1 MIKNIFYKSLL
12 ILILS
17 SALMFIGILF
27 TVQYNNIMYSQVMI
41 VNIIE
46 MLEKE
51 IDLYD
56 IQTEDAFRKFVLQS
70 DKEELRISVIST
82 NGVVVADT
90 LADTSKNPMGNHTN
104 RSDVIEALHSV
115 KNAPAFSITTS
126 ISQKTP
132 YIYAS
137 KKIKADDSRDYI
149 LRVSIPIDSVNKYLI
164 SFLFTA
170 VMVIG
175 VVIIIMALV
184 LPLMS
189 RNIMIPFYIIK
200 ETLDNIYNNKST
212 KPKNLTG
219 YNDINTI
226 LYDINELAVSLNEN
240 IIGYQTEK
248 EKLNY
253 VLENIAQGIIA
264 VNKNKG
270 IFFINQY
277 TMDLLEISDSNVK
290 NLNEVIKDNEVMERI
305 NNAIE
310 LKRFSKFDVK
320 EHTMD
325 IEISIIP
332 ILDNENISALIKFED
347 VTDIRK
353 VEIEKQDFF
362 INASHELKTPL
373 TSILGYSE
381 LLMATG
387 GGKNLPDFIKRI
399 NNEALRMKDLVIDML
414 TLSRIEANWK
424 ETVDEKL
431 DIKEVILNVFES
443 NRIKA
448 EQRNMSIDL
457 DIESAII
464 MANKEKITEV
474 VNNLVDNAIKYT
486 DDGGIVKISL
496 KKKDSKAI
504 FSVKD
509 TGCGIAPQYLNRI
522 FERFFRV
529 KNNKYLKVQG
539 TGLGLT
545 IVKNICNYYNADIHI
560 TSEENV
566 GTEMT
571 VVFNLYKDV
580 EKLENKE
587 KIENSI
593 ETKEK

>member
-1 MIKNIFYKSLL
+1 MIKNIFYNSLL

-27 TVQYNNIMYSQVMI
+27 TVQYNNIMYSQFMI
-41 VNIIE
+41 VNIME

-70 DKEELRISVIST
+70 DKEELRISIIST

-90 LADTSKNPMGNHTN
+90 MTDISKNPIGNHTN

-115 KNAPAFSITTS
+115 DNKPAFSINTS
-126 ISQKTP
+126 ISHKIP
-132 YIYAS
+132 YMYVS
-137 KKIKADDSRDYI
+137 KKIKADDNRDYI
-149 LRVSIPIDSVNKYLI
+149 LRIAIPIDSVNKYLI

-175 VVIIIMALV
+175 VVIIIMSLV
-184 LPLMS
+184 IPLMS
-189 RNIMIPFYIIK
+189 RNIMIPFYTIK
-200 ETLDNIYNNKST
+200 ETLDNIYNNKSIA
-212 KPKNLTG
+212 PKNLTR
-219 YNDINTI
+219 YNDINEV
-226 LYDINELAVSLNEN
+226 LYDINRLAINLNEN
-240 IIGYQTEK
+240 ITGYQKEK
-248 EKLNY
+248 EKLKY
-253 VLENIAQGIIA
+253 VLENIEQGIIA
-264 VNKNKG
+264 VNKNKE

-277 TMDLLEISDSNVK
+277 AVDLLEIYDNNIK
-290 NLNEVIKDNEVMERI
+290 KLNEIIKSEDVIEKI
-305 NNAIE
+305 NDAID
-310 LKRFSKFDVK
+310 LNRFSKFDIK

-325 IEISIIP
+325 IEITTIP
-332 ILDNENISALIKFED
+332 ILNNKNISALIKFED

-373 TSILGYSE
+373 TSIIGYSE
-381 LLMATG
+381 LLIATG
-387 GGKNLPDFIKRI
+387 GGKNQSDFIKRI

-424 ETVDEKL
+424 ETIDEKI
-431 DIKEVILNVFES
+431 DIKDIILDVFES

-448 EQRNMSIDL
+448 EQRNIDVQL
-457 DIESAII
+457 DIESAVI
-464 MANKEKITEV
+464 MANREKITEV

-486 DDGGIVKISL
+486 DDGGKVNIYL
-496 KKKDSKAI
+496 KNNSNKAV
-504 FSVKD
+504 FTVKD

-529 KNNKYLKVQG
+529 KNNKYLKVNG

-545 IVKNICNYYNADIHI
+545 IVKNICNYYNADINI
-560 TSEENV
+560 KSEENT
-566 GTEMT
+566 GTEMS
-571 VVFNLYKDV
+571 VVFNLFNEDEVYNISRNIKM
-580 EKLENKE
+580 
-587 KIENSI
+587 I
-593 ETKEK
+593 